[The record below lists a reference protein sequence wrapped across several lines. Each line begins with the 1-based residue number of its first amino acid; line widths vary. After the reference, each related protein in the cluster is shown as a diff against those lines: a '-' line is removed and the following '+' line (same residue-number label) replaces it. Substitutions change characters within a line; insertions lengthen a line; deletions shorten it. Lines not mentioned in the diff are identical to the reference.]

1 MTKRVP
7 ARITIIDVARHANVS
22 AGTVS
27 NALTGKRPVA
37 EATRQRILSAISELG
52 YQPNLL
58 ARGLVNQRSQTVGV
72 VASGLE
78 YYGPSRTLIGID
90 REANTLGYSLL
101 LDLLHSPVGDNVDA
115 VLNMLTARRVDGI
128 IWAVHEIGHNRD
140 WVNSERLVELP
151 PIVFLTMQPRPGITV
166 INTDNCL
173 GARIATDHLLAH
185 QRRVVGHIA
194 GPLSWW
200 EARER
205 LRGWQLALLQ
215 AGLTPGDDLV
225 VEGDWYAASGE
236 AGLYQLLTRRPDVDA
251 VFAAND
257 QMALGVLRAAH
268 RLGKRVPEDL
278 AVVGYD
284 NMPESAYFWPALTSV
299 RQRLS
304 EVGRLA
310 IQTLHGMIE
319 ASRAPREGAA
329 GPIPTRVHTLS
340 PELVI
345 RDSSRG
351 PAALQPGSSETCDGK
366 AAGA

>member
-1 MTKRVP
+1 MTKRIP
-7 ARITIIDVARHANVS
+7 TRITIIDVARHAHVS

-78 YYGPSRTLIGID
+78 YYGPSRTLIGVD

-140 WVNSERLVELP
+140 WVSAERLVELP

-173 GARIATDHLLAH
+173 GARIAVDHLLAH
-185 QRRVVGHIA
+185 KRQVIGHIA
-194 GPLSWW
+194 GPATWW

-205 LRGWQLALLQ
+205 LRGWKFALEQVGLA
-215 AGLTPGDDLV
+215 PSSDLV
-225 VEGDWYAASGE
+225 AEGDWYAASGE

-257 QMALGVLRAAH
+257 QMALGALRAAH
-268 RLGKRVPEDL
+268 QLGKRVPEDL

-319 ASRAPREGAA
+319 SRRANGEGAA
-329 GPIPTRVHTLS
+329 GAMPTHVHTLS
-340 PELVI
+340 PELII
-345 RDSSRG
+345 RDSSRSLTAI
-351 PAALQPGSSETCDGK
+351 PAAASD
-366 AAGA
+366 

>member
-1 MTKRVP
+1 MTTRN
-7 ARITIIDVARHANVS
+7 ANRITIVDVARHAHVS

-37 EATRQRILSAISELG
+37 EITRRRIMDAISELG

-58 ARGLVNQRSQTVGV
+58 ARGLVNQRSQTIGV

-90 REANTLGYSLL
+90 REANTLNYSVL
-101 LDLLHSPVGDNVDA
+101 LDLLHSPIGDNVDA

-128 IWAVHEIGHNRD
+128 IWAVHEIGDNRD
-140 WVNSERLVELP
+140 WISPERLTELP

-173 GARIATDHLLAH
+173 GARLAVEHLLE
-185 QRRVVGHIA
+185 QKRQVIGHVA
-194 GPLSWW
+194 GPAPWW
-200 EARER
+200 ETRER
-205 LRGWQLALLQ
+205 LRGWQTALTQ
-215 AGLTPGDDLV
+215 AGRHPGDDLI

-236 AGLYQLLTRRPDVDA
+236 AALYQLLSQRPDVDA

-268 RLGKRVPEDL
+268 RLGKRVPEEL

-284 NMPESAYFWPALTSV
+284 NMPESGYFWPALTSV

-304 EVGRLA
+304 EAGRMA
-310 IQTLHGMIE
+310 IQTLHSQIE
-319 ASRAPREGAA
+319 ARRSQRETIA
-329 GPIPTRVHTLS
+329 TRVHTLS
-340 PELVI
+340 PELVV
-345 RDSSRG
+345 RESSRG
-351 PAALQPGSSETCDGK
+351 L
-366 AAGA
+366 

>member
-1 MTKRVP
+1 MTRRNPTRV
-7 ARITIIDVARHANVS
+7 TIIDVARRAHVS

-37 EATRQRILSAISELG
+37 EVTRQRILDAIAELG

-58 ARGLVNQRSQTVGV
+58 ARGLVNRRSQTVGV

-90 REANTLGYSLL
+90 REANLLGYSLL
-101 LDLLHSPVGDNVDA
+101 LDLLHSPLGDNVDA
-115 VLNMLTARRVDGI
+115 VLDMLTARRVDGI
-128 IWAVHEIGHNRD
+128 IWAVHEIGQNRQ
-140 WVNSERLVELP
+140 WVNRERLVELP
-151 PIVFLTMQPRPGITV
+151 PIVFLTMQPQPGITV

-173 GARIATDHLLAH
+173 GARIAVDHLLA
-185 QRRVVGHIA
+185 QGRKAVGHVS

-205 LRGWQLALLQ
+205 LRGWQVALQ
-215 AGLTPGDDLV
+215 RAGYTPCDDLV

-236 AGLYQLLTRRPDVDA
+236 AGLYQLLAQRPDLDA
-251 VFAAND
+251 IFTAND
-257 QMALGVLRAAH
+257 QMALGALRAAH
-268 RLGKRVPEDL
+268 QIGKRVPEDL

-284 NMPESAYFWPALTSV
+284 NTPESAYFWPSLTSV

-304 EVGRLA
+304 EAGRLA

-319 ASRAPREGAA
+319 AQRSHRAAA
-329 GPIPTRVHTLS
+329 AARVHTLN
-340 PELVI
+340 PELVV
-345 RDSSRG
+345 RDSSRM
-351 PAALQPGSSETCDGK
+351 PTSTLVK
-366 AAGA
+366 